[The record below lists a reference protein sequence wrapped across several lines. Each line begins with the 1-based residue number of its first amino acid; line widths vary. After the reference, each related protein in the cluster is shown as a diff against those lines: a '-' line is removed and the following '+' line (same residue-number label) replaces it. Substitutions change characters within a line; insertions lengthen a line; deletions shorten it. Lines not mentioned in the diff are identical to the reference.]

1 MLEQQFV
8 NALSLGCVYAL
19 FALGFTLVFGVLGV
33 INLAHGAVFMVGAY
47 AALTV
52 VQNLALPLWAGLV
65 AAFVVAGLTGVIID
79 YLVLKPLRKRNAP
92 HLIPMIATIG
102 VGIILNN
109 AAQGI
114 FGASN
119 LRFHGTV
126 PEEVIEVAGLHLTVI
141 ELGIIFMSFALM
153 AVLMFVMRRTQF
165 GRALRHRRIAQAA
178 WLLGINVEN
187 CSSPLRSPPRLGG
200 VAGVL
205 IGLYSNALFPLMGQP
220 MLLGIAVIIL
230 GGMGD
235 IRGAMLGGLFLGF
248 AEVLSVAYIGSTMRD
263 AVAFGL
269 LFLILLV
276 RPQACSAKWFNARRK
291 CDERIRKFLG
301 HLWQPGADA
310 GHQCPAGPVHLAD
323 AGLRHACHGQCGLHG
338 HRRLRRRLAHHELR
352 RVLPCGAG
360 RHAGAGP
367 GGGADRPAHAAL
379 VRGLPGWRRWVSVRW
394 CA

>member
-119 LRFHGTV
+119 LRFPHGTV

-165 GRALRHRRIAQAA
+165 GRALRAIAESPKAA

-187 CSSPLRSPPRLGG
+187 CSSPLRSPPRRW
-200 VAGVL
+200 A
-205 IGLYSNALFPLMGQP
+205 AWP
-220 MLLGIAVIIL
+220 
-230 GGMGD
+230 
-235 IRGAMLGGLFLGF
+235 
-248 AEVLSVAYIGSTMRD
+248 
-263 AVAFGL
+263 
-269 LFLILLV
+269 
-276 RPQACSAKWFNARRK
+276 AC
-291 CDERIRKFLG
+291 
-301 HLWQPGADA
+301 
-310 GHQCPAGPVHLAD
+310 
-323 AGLRHACHGQCGLHG
+323 
-338 HRRLRRRLAHHELR
+338 
-352 RVLPCGAG
+352 
-360 RHAGAGP
+360 
-367 GGGADRPAHAAL
+367 
-379 VRGLPGWRRWVSVRW
+379 
-394 CA
+394 